1 MTRLAETL
9 GVDLRSITGYE
20 KGEFVPTATNLEKIA
35 ACLRF
40 PISFFQIEEELQLI
54 DKDAASFRS
63 LSKMSASQRDVALYS
78 GALTVTLNR
87 ALEHRF
93 ELPQPNLPDL
103 RDADPEI
110 AAAELR
116 RYWDMGEQPIKNA
129 VHLLESQGVRVYS
142 LAIDAAEVDA
152 FSMWRQQIPFVFL
165 NTLKSSE
172 RARFDAMHEL
182 GHLVLHRHGSP
193 DGGQEVERAAN
204 DFAAALLMPRSSV
217 LAYVPKFLS
226 LDILV
231 KLKKIWGVSVAA
243 LAFRLQRL
251 GLLTDWQYRD
261 LAIQINKRGYRK
273 QEPDSMPRETS
284 QVLAKAF
291 ASLRSEGVS
300 KSNIATELCIA
311 DEDIDEMVFG
321 LILNTVGRTDLSPK
335 RAQVA
340 SRATLT
346 LVKG

>member
-9 GVDLRSITGYE
+9 GVDLRSITAYE
-20 KGEFVPTATNLEKIA
+20 KGEFEPSSDNLKKIA
-35 ACLRF
+35 DYLRF
-40 PISFFQIEEELQLI
+40 PISFFELEGELQLI

-78 GALTVTLNR
+78 GALTITLNR
-87 ALEHRF
+87 ALEQRF
-93 ELPQPNLPDL
+93 ELPSSNLPDL
-103 RDADPEI
+103 RDADPDV

-129 VHLLESQGVRVYS
+129 IHLLESQGVRVYS

-152 FSMWRQQIPFVFL
+152 FSMWREQIPYVFL

-204 DFAAALLMPRSSV
+204 DFAAAFLMPRSSV

-226 LDILV
+226 LDVLV

-261 LAIQINKRGYRK
+261 IAIQINKRGYRK
-273 QEPDSMPRETS
+273 KEPDSMPRETS
-284 QVLAKAF
+284 QILAKAF
-291 ASLRSEGVS
+291 ASLRNDGVS
-300 KSNIATELCIA
+300 KSDIATELSVA
-311 DEDIDEMVFG
+311 DRDIDEMVFG
-321 LILNTVGRTDLSPK
+321 LILNAVSGTGQSAART
-335 RAQVA
+335 QVV
-340 SRATLT
+340 SRASLA
-346 LVKG
+346 LVKD

>member
-1 MTRLAETL
+1 MTRLADAL

-20 KGEFVPTATNLEKIA
+20 KGEFEPSASNLEKIA
-35 ACLRF
+35 ECLRF
-40 PISFFQIEEELQLI
+40 PISFFGLEEELQLI

-63 LSKMSASQRDVALYS
+63 LSKMSAAQRDVALYS
-78 GALTVTLNR
+78 GALTVTLNH
-87 ALEHRF
+87 AIEQRF
-93 ELPQPNLPDL
+93 ELPATKLPDL
-103 RDADPEI
+103 RDAAPEV

-116 RYWDMGEQPIKNA
+116 RYWDMGEQPIKN
-129 VHLLESQGVRVYS
+129 VIHLLESQGVRVYS

-152 FSMWRQQIPFVFL
+152 FSMWRQQIPYVFL

-193 DGGQEVERAAN
+193 DGGQEVEKAAN
-204 DFAAALLMPRSSV
+204 DFAAAFLMPRSSV

-251 GLLTDWQYRD
+251 GLLSEWQYRD

-284 QVLAKAF
+284 QILAKAF
-291 ASLRSEGVS
+291 ASLRSEGIS
-300 KSNIATELCIA
+300 KSNIATELCVA

-321 LILNTVGRTDLSPK
+321 LILNTVGRNGPPAGRT
-335 RAQVA
+335 QTA
-340 SRATLT
+340 SRASLR
-346 LVKG
+346 LIKG